1 MNRDFIVYCKDCKV
15 RLPSRLL
22 LLGPRIIALLTLFII
37 EWELFLH
44 MYLSRLRAY
53 LSNTNNT
60 TFGNSDNSAL
70 LKSCLS
76 NSWRFSPRNKLA
88 SNLLLWI
95 ISSFVFCNKPLNLRL
110 PFYER
115 QKKLVVRSGYFERF
129 DIWWVLWDHAA
140 RCFLCM
146 I

>member
-1 MNRDFIVYCKDCKV
+1 MNRDFIVYCKDCAV
-15 RLPSRLL
+15 RLLSRLL

-44 MYLSRLRAY
+44 MYLCRLRAY

-60 TFGNSDNSAL
+60 TFENSDNSAL

-76 NSWRFSPRNKLA
+76 NSWRFYPRNKLA

-95 ISSFVFCNKPLNLRL
+95 TSSFVFCNKPLNLR
-110 PFYER
+110 
-115 QKKLVVRSGYFERF
+115 KLVVRSGYFERF

>member
-1 MNRDFIVYCKDCKV
+1 MNRDFIVYCKDCAV
-15 RLPSRLL
+15 RLLSRLL
-22 LLGPRIIALLTLFII
+22 LLGPSIIALLTLFII

-44 MYLSRLRAY
+44 MYLCRLRAY

-60 TFGNSDNSAL
+60 TFENSDNSAL

-76 NSWRFSPRNKLA
+76 NSWRFYPRNKLA

-95 ISSFVFCNKPLNLRL
+95 ISSFVFCNKPLNLR
-110 PFYER
+110 
-115 QKKLVVRSGYFERF
+115 KLVVRSGYFERF